1 LAAFQNEV
9 DERGLSAYFT
19 WARLEGSMNRIL
31 AAPLLVALAAA
42 SPSQPVVQVATGDWS
57 QLPQLQPVSYDH
69 LSMAI
74 MTKVYQIGREHRC
87 RLPGQSGNRIDMSIS
102 FAAQFSPDG
111 QLTRLL
117 VPAMNCPE
125 AESWIGGTLVKSLQ
139 GGDFRRPVNNPEGW
153 YRGDLSFYYEG

>member
-1 LAAFQNEV
+1 
-9 DERGLSAYFT
+9 
-19 WARLEGSMNRIL
+19 MNRIL

-102 FAAQFSPDG
+102 FAAQFGPDG

-125 AESWIGGTLVKSLQ
+125 AEVVDRRNVGQVAAGRRFPQAREQSRRLV
-139 GGDFRRPVNNPEGW
+139 P
-153 YRGDLSFYYEG
+153 RGFKFLLRGLTPTIQVDCLCRSACSCSR